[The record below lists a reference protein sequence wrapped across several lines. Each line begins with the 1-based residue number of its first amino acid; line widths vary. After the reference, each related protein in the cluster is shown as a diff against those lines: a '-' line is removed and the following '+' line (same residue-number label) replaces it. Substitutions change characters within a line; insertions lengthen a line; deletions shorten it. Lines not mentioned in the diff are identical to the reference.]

1 MIDYFALALGHGLL
15 VLAFVRL
22 FMRESLDVDPAIA
35 DLKDQ
40 AEALRPNPRQQ
51 KRSAEQQDQDKA
63 PENARQARSLSA
75 DRATR
80 RSSRP
85 SPATQGRKAR

>member
-40 AEALRPNPRQQ
+40 AEAVRPNPRQQ
-51 KRSAEQQDQDKA
+51 KRSEERQDQEKSQEGA
-63 PENARQARSLSA
+63 VQARSLSA
-75 DRATR
+75 DKAAR

-85 SPATQGRKAR
+85 SPSTKAHRAR